1 MLGVA
6 WVKATL
12 GLSFNYVRAALLSPN
27 VGGDGEV
34 VGSGRAP
41 RTDISHGGKPM
52 KERTIKLE
60 FSSRQIVIV
69 VALIALAAILLPI
82 SVQAATGSSVN
93 IVDPSKSTYKAKV
106 SGVGAL
112 LTGVCSW
119 NNISTPTCATV
130 SNHSLNTVV
139 NGGFV
144 NAGTDVPPLFPL
156 QNILAIT
163 GTTADTLRTQPF
175 DPNEEVEITSI
186 TFANLNAVDMNVIVQ
201 AHGAPGANCTG
212 SGTGQQNIA
221 VAYVPGHSTVHLSFP
236 QPVVAA
242 GDGSNA
248 FCIDAGSFLTSP
260 ASADV
265 RVTIV
270 GYEF

>member
-1 MLGVA
+1 
-6 WVKATL
+6 
-12 GLSFNYVRAALLSPN
+12 
-27 VGGDGEV
+27 
-34 VGSGRAP
+34 
-41 RTDISHGGKPM
+41 M

-60 FSSRQIVIV
+60 FSSRQIVIM

-93 IVDPSKSTYKAKV
+93 IVDPTKSTYKAKV

-112 LTGVCSW
+112 LTGLCSW

-130 SNHSLNTVV
+130 TNHSLNTVV

-144 NAGTDVPPLFPL
+144 NAGTDIPPLFPL
-156 QNILAIT
+156 QNVLSIN
-163 GTTADTLRTQPF
+163 GTTADTLRSTPF
-175 DPNEEVEITSI
+175 DPNEEVEITSV
-186 TFANLNAVDMNVIVQ
+186 TLANLNAVDMNVIVQ
-201 AHGAPGANCTG
+201 AHLAPGANCTG
-212 SGTGQQNIA
+212 GGSGLQNVA
-221 VAYVPGHSTVHLSFP
+221 VAFSPAHSTVHLSFP
-236 QPVVAA
+236 QPVVVA
-242 GDGSNA
+242 GDGSNS
-248 FCIDAGSFLTSP
+248 FCIDAGTFLTAP